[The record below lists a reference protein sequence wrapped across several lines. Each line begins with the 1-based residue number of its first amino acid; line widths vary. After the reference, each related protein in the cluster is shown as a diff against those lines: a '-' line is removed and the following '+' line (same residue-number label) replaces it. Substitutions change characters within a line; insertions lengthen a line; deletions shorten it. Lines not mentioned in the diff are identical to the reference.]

1 MRTPATL
8 LALALLG
15 CKAEFLPAAPGAVA
29 AGLRAPATVRI
40 DALGIAHI
48 DAASEHDA
56 VFLQGYTTARLRMG
70 QMVLLRRRA
79 HGTRA
84 EVLGEDYFL
93 DDWQMRALGFTDL
106 GAATWD
112 ALQDDDPESAASF
125 AAYAEGVNA
134 YLAAVDAGDEDASPR
149 LMAMGVD
156 PAPWTPED
164 SLAIEKL
171 IIAGSTM
178 RVTQELL
185 VGLAR
190 QFMGEDLFADLY
202 RYAPLDAAVIVPG
215 FVLEAACP
223 DIGTD
228 LSACTWGRVHT
239 LGHIDP
245 AAGFL
250 PGADVPA
257 QPKTGGLSTVDAADF
272 PLLEGGVLPDH
283 FAVDNAPSNRFLFE
297 LDPAGIRGAW
307 VLPGGQD
314 EDPESPYHSDQFDL
328 FMAGELVAMPL
339 TAAEV
344 EAAAVETWDLEAGF
358 GG

>member
-15 CKAEFLPAAPGAVA
+15 CKAEPLPAAPGAVA
-29 AGLRAPATVRI
+29 AGL
-40 DALGIAHI
+40 
-48 DAASEHDA
+48 
-56 VFLQGYTTARLRMG
+56 
-70 QMVLLRRRA
+70 
-79 HGTRA
+79 
-84 EVLGEDYFL
+84 
-93 DDWQMRALGFTDL
+93 
-106 GAATWD
+106 
-112 ALQDDDPESAASF
+112 
-125 AAYAEGVNA
+125 
-134 YLAAVDAGDEDASPR
+134 
-149 LMAMGVD
+149 
-156 PAPWTPED
+156 
-164 SLAIEKL
+164 
-171 IIAGSTM
+171 
-178 RVTQELL
+178 
-185 VGLAR
+185 
-190 QFMGEDLFADLY
+190 
-202 RYAPLDAAVIVPG
+202 
-215 FVLEAACP
+215 
-223 DIGTD
+223 
-228 LSACTWGRVHT
+228 
-239 LGHIDP
+239 IDP